1 MFSPGTCGDTC
12 IVAGIY
18 CGATG
23 YACQFEPKPA
33 EAEAAVVSD
42 EESNDAEE
50 MVDSAAEEVTEPTEA
65 GDEGGDGPGDEEM
78 LDSADEPAV
87 VEDEE
92 RKVVF
97 EESVPTKNRPKRQ
110 N

>member
-50 MVDSAAEEVTEPTEA
+50 MVDSAAEEVTQPTEA
-65 GDEGGDGPGDEEM
+65 EEAADEEM

-87 VEDEE
+87 GEDEE